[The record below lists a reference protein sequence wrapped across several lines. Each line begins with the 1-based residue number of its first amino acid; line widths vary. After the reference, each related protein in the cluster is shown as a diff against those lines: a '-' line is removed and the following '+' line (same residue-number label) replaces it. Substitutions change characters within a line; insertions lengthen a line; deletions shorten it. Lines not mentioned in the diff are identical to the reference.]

1 MARKRIG
8 LALGGGVAK
17 GLAHIGVVR
26 ALLQLGVP
34 IDCVAGTSSGSLVG
48 ALVAAAMSP
57 TEIEAIAKAT
67 RWRDIVKPI
76 IPRLGFLDAGRLE
89 QLLNRILGD
98 RRIEDLAMP
107 FAAVAT
113 DIETGKVVIL
123 RQGPLAR
130 AVRASCSVPGFFT
143 PVEIDGRLVVD
154 GGVVNNVPVDVARSL
169 GADLVIAVDL
179 SGNIDATPFN
189 RHILG
194 VMLRSYEIMLHEKRA
209 LEAKGADVLIR
220 PRVERLGLVNL
231 EATDA
236 YIKAGY
242 EAAMAQQ
249 GPLADLMEAARPR
262 SVLSYVNPW
271 NWLSR
276 KAGGSSVVGASSGAS
291 AGASSGASAGASS
304 GASAGASSGPT
315 AEPAAGPPANSPAGP
330 PVGPPAGSPAR

>member
-1 MARKRIG
+1 MARKKIG

-48 ALVAAAMSP
+48 ALVAAAISP
-57 TEIEAIAKAT
+57 TEIEAIARAT

-113 DIETGKVVIL
+113 DIETGKAVIL

-143 PVEIDGRLVVD
+143 PVEIDGRLLVD

-189 RHILG
+189 RHIFG
-194 VMLRSYEIMLHEKRA
+194 VLLRSYEIMLHEKRA

-262 SVLSYVNPW
+262 SVLSYANPW
-271 NWLSR
+271 NWLPR
-276 KAGGSSVVGASSGAS
+276 KAGGLSAAGPLDGPS
-291 AGASSGASAGASS
+291 AGP
-304 GASAGASSGPT
+304 SSGPT
-315 AEPAAGPPANSPAGP
+315 AGPAAGPPAGP
-330 PVGPPAGSPAR
+330 SVGPPAGPPAGPRTR